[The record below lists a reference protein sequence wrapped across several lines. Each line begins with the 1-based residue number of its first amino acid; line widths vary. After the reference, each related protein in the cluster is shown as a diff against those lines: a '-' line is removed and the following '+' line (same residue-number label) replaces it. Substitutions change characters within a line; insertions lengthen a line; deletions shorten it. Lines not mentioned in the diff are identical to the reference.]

1 MFGVVS
7 FCDLSRAEH
16 PVVKPK
22 HALHSF
28 AFSNSTDKH
37 RSDVLFVVKD
47 GTIGIGPIAS
57 RPVLASGTRG
67 DTVIAA
73 SALSILDPDTEET
86 GSENQAGDDDDQ
98 SDEEEEDFIR
108 SNRFQLHPARVN
120 DILAEA
126 SRSRT
131 GSPGSSIYAGKNTG
145 KVRREIAVRMMED
158 LTDTHD
164 LGWNGWKRIL
174 KADVGCVMRRRA
186 EEGYGL
192 SNVSG
197 QASQVLIAVVAQRR
211 YSYSVSRP

>member
-1 MFGVVS
+1 
-7 FCDLSRAEH
+7 
-16 PVVKPK
+16 
-22 HALHSF
+22 
-28 AFSNSTDKH
+28 
-37 RSDVLFVVKD
+37 VLFVVKD
-47 GTIGIGPIAS
+47 GTIGIGPMES
-57 RPVLASGTRG
+57 RPMLASGTRG

-73 SALSILDPDTEET
+73 SALSILDPDSQDTGNDDRDADEED
-86 GSENQAGDDDDQ
+86 A

-145 KVRREIAVRMMED
+145 KVRREISVRMTED
-158 LTDTHD
+158 LRDTHD
-164 LGWNGWKRIL
+164 LGWDGWKRVL

-192 SNVSG
+192 SNVSCKMILMCLL
-197 QASQVLIAVVAQRR
+197 QMLLNAAIATRFPGHDRLAGIWEFVDRK
-211 YSYSVSRP
+211 

>member
-1 MFGVVS
+1 MFETVGLTCNRV
-7 FCDLSRAEH
+7 LTT
-16 PVVKPK
+16 VVKPK

-28 AFSNSTDKH
+28 AFSNSIDK
-37 RSDVLFVVKD
+37 RCSDVLFVVKD

-57 RPVLASGTRG
+57 RPLLASGTRG

-73 SALSILDPDTEET
+73 SSLSILDPDAEDTDR
-86 GSENQAGDDDDQ
+86 NNIAQ
-98 SDEEEEDFIR
+98 DEEDRSDDEDEEFLR

-131 GSPGSSIYAGKNTG
+131 GSPGSSIYAGRNTG
-145 KVRREIAVRMMED
+145 KVRREIAVRMTED
-158 LTDTHD
+158 IRDTHD
-164 LGWNGWKRIL
+164 LGWEGWKRVL

-192 SNVSG
+192 GNVR
-197 QASQVLIAVVAQRR
+197 QRLRTLIAH
-211 YSYSVSRP
+211 